1 MSQTYERIPIPF
13 RQRLREL
20 RVRALPVIVFL
31 LVGAVVYHLW
41 EDRVSAPAMIGE
53 VVADQAM
60 ISSPSSG
67 TLVNFYSQPFDYVE
81 EGQLVG
87 QILQADTL
95 FVNTQLDLIR
105 AEIDLIEQSRE
116 PIADEQRN
124 RMDLEDLKIEEIN
137 TRISLAQTR
146 LEKAQAEADFNRISE
161 LYERNLVSDQEF
173 ELAQTELDLLTIQ
186 VEESENLVH
195 YLSEQLSEIEEFIGY
210 DTRADRDPVLAA
222 IKVQE
227 QRMETLMAEFGPLP
241 IYAPLSGV
249 VSEIHH
255 IRGEHLEAG
264 DSILQIESTEPA
276 YIIGYVRQPFSVE
289 PERGMEV
296 QVRTRKPG
304 RAFFN
309 SHIEQTGGHIR
320 MIDEQLQ
327 RPGAIFESGLPVK
340 IALGEIE
347 DIDLTPGEIV
357 DIVMQPGS
365 SIEVFN

>member
-13 RQRLREL
+13 HQRLREL

-31 LVGAVVYHLW
+31 LVGAVVFHLW
-41 EDRVSAPAMIGE
+41 EDHVSAPAMIGE

-67 TLVNFYSQPFDYVE
+67 KLVNFYSQPFDHVE

-95 FVNTQLDLIR
+95 FINTQLDLIR
-105 AEIDLIEQSRE
+105 AEIELIEQSRE

-124 RMDLEDLKIEEIN
+124 RMDLEDLKIEEIS

-146 LEKAQAEADFNRISE
+146 LEKAQSRADFDRIAE
-161 LYERNLVSDQEF
+161 LYERDLVSDQEF
-173 ELAQTELDLLTIQ
+173 ELAQTELELLEIQ
-186 VEESENLVH
+186 VEESENLVS
-195 YLSEQLSEIEEFIGY
+195 YLSEQISEIEEFIGY
-210 DTRADRDPVLAA
+210 DTRTDRDPVLAA

-227 QRMETLMAEFGPLP
+227 QRMETLMAEYGPVP

-249 VSEIHH
+249 ISDIHH
-255 IRGEHLEAG
+255 LRGEHVESG

-289 PERGMEV
+289 PKRGMEV

-304 RAFFN
+304 RASFY
-309 SHIEQTGGHIR
+309 STIEQTGGHIR

-340 IALGEIE
+340 VALGDVE
-347 DIDLTPGEIV
+347 DISLIPGEIV
-357 DIVMQPGS
+357 DILIHPDS
-365 SIEVFN
+365 SVELF